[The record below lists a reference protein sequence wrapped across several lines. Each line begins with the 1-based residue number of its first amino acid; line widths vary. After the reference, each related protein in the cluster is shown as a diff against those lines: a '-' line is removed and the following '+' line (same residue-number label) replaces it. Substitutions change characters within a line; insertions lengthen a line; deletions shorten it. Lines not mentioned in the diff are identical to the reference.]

1 LGFRLTLLI
10 RDILVYDIQMLAS
23 SNKSGAMAGVL
34 VSFLPVLDK
43 LGMLQAQHGE
53 DEFGKSYN
61 ALQGVM
67 RQVYIDLGTT
77 EYTVNA
83 GDAVDKMRVDVI
95 EAEHSDQP
103 ADTVIRPLSMGLE
116 IDGNVIRAAQC
127 IASLGPVVAEDAV
140 EEMEGGEESA
150 GSSE

>member
-1 LGFRLTLLI
+1 
-10 RDILVYDIQMLAS
+10 MLAS

-43 LGMLQAQHGE
+43 LGVLQAQFGE

-61 ALQGVM
+61 ALQGIM

-77 EYTVNA
+77 EYTVNPA
-83 GDAVDKMRVDVI
+83 DPVDKMRVDVI
-95 EAEHSDQP
+95 ETEHSDQP
-103 ADTVIRPLSMGLE
+103 ADTVLRPLSMGLE

-127 IASLGPVVAEDAV
+127 VASLGPMVAEDAV
-140 EEMEGGEESA
+140 EEMEGGEAAA
-150 GSSE
+150 GPSE